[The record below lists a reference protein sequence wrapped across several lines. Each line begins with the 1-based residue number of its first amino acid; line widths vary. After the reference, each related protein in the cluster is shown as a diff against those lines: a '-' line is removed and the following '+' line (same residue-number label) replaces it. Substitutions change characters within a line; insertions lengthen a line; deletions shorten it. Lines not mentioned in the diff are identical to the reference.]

1 MSFSAVPR
9 HVDPRRPGCG
19 KERVPMTLVLIVD
32 DEAASRQRLFAMLRS
47 EAFDVLEAATPESAL
62 RMAEQQLPD
71 VVVHHAA
78 EPPEQTLRLLT
89 SLQQRWPALRIIA
102 VLDAERA
109 DASTLMDD
117 IGVEQSL
124 LHPITRRELADSVR
138 RAAEKKWLLEENAR
152 LHKVNRQQREELA
165 RLVAVR
171 TAQVRDTKQA
181 LQATQERL
189 KGLAANVPGVLLQ
202 FSYDPKDGLS
212 LHYVS
217 ERSAQLLGLN
227 PERLLEDS
235 SLLFDLFHPEDRVSF
250 FEQLT
255 HVNMAEEAIL
265 TWEGRCRLS
274 GGELHRCFELSAR
287 RQSTNHGLWAATLV
301 DITERRDLQAK
312 VMQADR
318 LATLGTLAAGVAHEI
333 NNPLTYTLN
342 NLQLLLAHERDANQK
357 ELLSEAL
364 DGATRVRDIVRS
376 LKTFSRPSHEQ
387 FVSVDLH
394 AVLQSSL
401 RIARNSIQH
410 GATIVEEFLPAP
422 AVRANPQQ
430 LGQVFL
436 NLLLNAAQAF
446 GDAQNGGNVISVR
459 AFTDADGYAVIEVSD
474 NGPGIPR
481 SLHHR
486 VFEPFFTTK
495 AHAEGTGLGLYICRD
510 IIAAHDGL
518 IAVRSNEPTGTTF
531 SIRLPPTSEPAN
543 APASLRATVTRH
555 TGLTIL
561 IVDDEP
567 LICRSLKRLLQGN
580 TVMVADRGVDALRL
594 LERQFFDVV
603 FCDLMMPEIDGIDL
617 HAAVSS
623 KDPDQAQRFVFM
635 TGGAFTERAQRFL
648 ASVDNRTLEKPVD
661 AESIARALS
670 RVQRRALPPSEV

>member
-1 MSFSAVPR
+1 
-9 HVDPRRPGCG
+9 
-19 KERVPMTLVLIVD
+19 MTLVLIVD
-32 DEAASRQRLFAMLRS
+32 DEAASRQRLFMLLRS
-47 EAFDVLEAATPESAL
+47 AAFDVREAAAPDLAL
-62 RMAEQQLPD
+62 SMAEQEPLD
-71 VVVHHAA
+71 VVVYRAPQ
-78 EPPEQTLRLLT
+78 PPERARPLLVT
-89 SLQQRWPALRIIA
+89 LQQRWPALRVLI
-102 VLDAERA
+102 VLDEAVNWIN
-109 DASTLMDD
+109 DV
-117 IGVEQSL
+117 GVEQTL
-124 LHPITRRELADSVR
+124 LQPLTRRELTESVR

-171 TAQVRDTKQA
+171 TAQMLDTQQA

-189 KGLAANVPGVLLQ
+189 RGLAANVPGVLLQ
-202 FSYDPKDGLS
+202 FSYDAQSGVV

-217 ERSAQLLGLN
+217 ERSAQLLGLKPAQLLAN
-227 PERLLEDS
+227 SSTLLE
-235 SLLFDLFHPEDRVSF
+235 LFHPEDRTIF
-250 FEQLT
+250 FEQLARANDT
-255 HVNMAEEAIL
+255 EEGMF

-274 GGELHRCFELSAR
+274 GGDPQRCFELSAR

-342 NLQLLLAHERDANQK
+342 NLQLLLVQAKKANHK
-357 ELLSEAL
+357 ELLTEAL
-364 DGATRVRDIVRS
+364 DGAIRVRDIVRS

-394 AVLQSSL
+394 VVLQSSL

-436 NLLLNAAQAF
+436 NLLLNAAQAL
-446 GDAQNGGNVISVR
+446 GDAQSGGNVISVR
-459 AFTDADGYAVIEVSD
+459 TLTGADGWAVIEVSD
-474 NGPGIPR
+474 NGPGIPPQ
-481 SLHHR
+481 LQNR

-495 AHAEGTGLGLYICRD
+495 AHTEGTGLGLYICRD
-510 IIAAHDGL
+510 IVAAHDG
-518 IAVRSNEPTGTTF
+518 IITVRSDEPRGTTF
-531 SIRLPPTSEPAN
+531 SVRLPPTNEPPH
-543 APASLRATVTRH
+543 APMSLRAGMTRH

-567 LICRSLKRLLQGN
+567 LICRSLKRLLHGN
-580 TVMVADRGVDALRL
+580 TVLIADRGVDALRL
-594 LERQFFDVV
+594 LEHQFFDVV

-623 KDPDQAQRFVFM
+623 NNPEQARRFVFM

-648 ASVDNRTLEKPVD
+648 ASVDNRTLDKPVD
-661 AESIARALS
+661 ADSIGRALA
-670 RVQRRALPPSEV
+670 RVQRQRGSAPSG